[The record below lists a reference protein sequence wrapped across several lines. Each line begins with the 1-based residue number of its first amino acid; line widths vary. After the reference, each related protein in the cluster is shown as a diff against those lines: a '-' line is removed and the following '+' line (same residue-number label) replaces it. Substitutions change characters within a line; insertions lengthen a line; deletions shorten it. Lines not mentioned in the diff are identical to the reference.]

1 MAATPADRREPD
13 LPVSK
18 EPLPEVVA
26 DLEERYADNTSRRR
40 ARSEPLFSD
49 TDTTSVFL
57 GWEDDGRASSFGFG
71 SNGSKKRPR
80 ATPVLYH
87 GDSHLMTIAPT
98 GAGKGIGVIIPNL
111 LRYTGTVIAIDPKGE
126 NFQVTARRRREMGHK
141 IVVLDPFHVVTKV
154 SDCLNPLDL
163 FHLPRSIMECD
174 AEMLSSL
181 LSVGHEFSREP
192 YWDDT
197 GRAILSALIAHVA
210 ATNEAGG
217 CTLNQVRSY
226 LYHQNLDYM
235 LAELLDDDKVA
246 NPLARD
252 EFNAYLAIPEDKTR
266 PCVRSTATSYLK
278 ALGSPDVARTLES
291 STFDLADL
299 MEGKPLTIYIVI
311 PPEKMDS
318 HRSLLRLWIGT
329 LLTAVTSRRRL
340 PRRRTLF
347 LIDEAAQLG
356 TLPAL
361 RQAITLHRGYGMQVY
376 TFWQDLGQL
385 RMLYEKDWMTMVNN
399 SAVLQVF
406 GVANFQMA
414 REWADVVGKDPH
426 ELLGMDPEAAMV
438 HLPGEGCRR
447 CRRANYLDDS
457 AFKGMYDPNERFYF
471 LDEDKKARVKSRQR

>member
-1 MAATPADRREPD
+1 MSQRPADQPAHEAPTRPD
-13 LPVSK
+13 PS
-18 EPLPEVVA
+18 PMPETT
-26 DLEERYADNTSRRR
+26 LNNQYAENTAKRQ
-40 ARSEPLFSD
+40 ARQEPLFGAS
-49 TDTTSVFL
+49 DTTSVFL
-57 GWEDDGRASSFGFG
+57 GWEDDRRASSFGFG
-71 SNGSKKRPR
+71 TSGAKKRSR
-80 ATPVLYH
+80 ARPILYQ

-126 NFQVTARRRREMGHK
+126 NYQVTARRRLEMGQK
-141 IVVLDPFHVVTKV
+141 IIVLDPFHVATKV

-163 FHLPRSIMECD
+163 FKLPRSIMECD
-174 AEMLSSL
+174 AEMLASL

-197 GRAILSALIAHVA
+197 GRAILAALIAHIA
-210 ATNEAGG
+210 STSDKGE
-217 CTLNQVRSY
+217 CTLNQVRAY

-235 LAELLDDDKVA
+235 LAELLDDEAVK
-246 NPLARD
+246 NTLAKD

-278 ALGSPDVARTLES
+278 ALGSPDVSKTLETS
-291 STFDLADL
+291 SFELADL
-299 MEGKPLTIYIVI
+299 VEGKPLTIYIII

-356 TLPAL
+356 SLSTL
-361 RQAITLHRGYGMQVY
+361 RQAITLHRGYGMQVH
-376 TFWQDLGQL
+376 TFWQDLSQL
-385 RMLYEKDWMTMVNN
+385 RLLYEKDWQTMINN

-406 GVANFQMA
+406 GIANFQMA

-426 ELLGMDPEAAMV
+426 ELLSMDPQQAMV
-438 HLPGEGCRR
+438 HMPGEGCRR
-447 CRRANYLDDS
+447 CRRGNYLEDV
-457 AFKGMYDPNERFYF
+457 AFQGMYEANERFFYF
-471 LDEDKKARVKSRQR
+471 DEDNKARVKSRQR

>member
-1 MAATPADRREPD
+1 MSSTPADHREPD
-13 LPVSK
+13 AHVPR
-18 EPLPEVVA
+18 EPAPAVQTAVEG
-26 DLEERYADNTSRRR
+26 RYADNAATRR
-40 ARSEPLFSD
+40 ARAEPVFSSA
-49 TDTTSVFL
+49 DTTSLFL
-57 GWEDDGRASSFGFG
+57 GWEDDARAGSFGFG
-71 SNGSKKRPR
+71 TAGAKKRPR
-80 ATPVLYH
+80 ARPILYH

-111 LRYTGTVIAIDPKGE
+111 LRYTGTVIVIDPKGE
-126 NFQVTARRRREMGHK
+126 NYQVTARRRREMGQK
-141 IVVLDPFHVVTKV
+141 IVVLDPFHVVTKT
-154 SDCLNPLDL
+154 SDGLNPLDL
-163 FHLPRSIMECD
+163 FKLPRSIMECD

-181 LSVGHEFSREP
+181 LSIGHEFSREP

-197 GRAILSALIAHVA
+197 ARAILSALIAHIA
-210 ATNEAGG
+210 STTAKGG
-217 CTLNQVRSY
+217 CNLNHVRSY

-235 LAELLDDDKVA
+235 LAELLDDDKVE
-246 NPLARD
+246 NTLAKD

-291 STFDLADL
+291 SSFDLADL

-356 TLPAL
+356 TLAAL
-361 RQAITLHRGYGMQVY
+361 RQAITLHRGYGMQVH
-376 TFWQDLGQL
+376 TFWQDLSQV
-385 RMLYEKDWMTMVNN
+385 RMLYEKDWQTMVNN

-426 ELLGMDPEAAMV
+426 ELLGMAPGDAMV
-438 HLPGEGCRR
+438 HLPGEGSRR
-447 CRRANYLDDS
+447 CRRANYLDDA
-457 AFKGMYDPNERFYF
+457 AFRGMYDPNERFFY

>member
-1 MAATPADRREPD
+1 MSETPADRRELD
-13 LPVSK
+13 LFPAREAAGPVQ
-18 EPLPEVVA
+18 EALA
-26 DLEERYADNTSRRR
+26 ERFADNAARRR
-40 ARSEPLFSD
+40 ARAEPMFAAADAASI
-49 TDTTSVFL
+49 FL
-57 GWEDDGRASSFGFG
+57 GWEDDGRSSAFGFG
-71 SNGSKKRPR
+71 ASGQRKRPR
-80 ATPVLYH
+80 AKPILYD

-126 NFQVTARRRREMGHK
+126 NYQVTARRRRDMGQK
-141 IVVLDPFHVVTKV
+141 IVVLDPFHVVTPI
-154 SDCLNPLDL
+154 SDALNPLDL
-163 FHLPRSIMECD
+163 FKLPRSILECD
-174 AEMLSSL
+174 AEMLASL

-197 GRAILSALIAHVA
+197 ARALLSALVAHIAT
-210 ATNEAGG
+210 TNPKTS
-217 CTLNQVRSY
+217 CNLNHVRSY

-235 LAELLDDDKVA
+235 LAELLDDDKVE

-278 ALGSPDVARTLES
+278 ALGSPDVARTLETS
-291 STFDLADL
+291 SFDLTDL
-299 MEGKPLTIYIVI
+299 MDGKPLSIYVVI

-318 HRSLLRLWIGT
+318 HRALLRLWIGT

-356 TLPAL
+356 SLAAL
-361 RQAITLHRGYGMQVY
+361 RQAITLHRGFGLQVH
-376 TFWQDLGQL
+376 TFWQDLSQL
-385 RMLYEKDWMTMVNN
+385 RMLYEKDWQTMVNN

-414 REWADVVGKDPH
+414 REWAEVVGRDPH
-426 ELLGMDPEAAMV
+426 ELLGMGPDDAMV
-438 HLPGEGCRR
+438 HLPGEGSRR
-447 CRRANYLDDS
+447 CRRANYLEDGV
-457 AFKGMYDPNERFYF
+457 FKGMFDPNERFFYI
-471 LDEDKKARVKSRQR
+471 DEDKRASAKGRQR